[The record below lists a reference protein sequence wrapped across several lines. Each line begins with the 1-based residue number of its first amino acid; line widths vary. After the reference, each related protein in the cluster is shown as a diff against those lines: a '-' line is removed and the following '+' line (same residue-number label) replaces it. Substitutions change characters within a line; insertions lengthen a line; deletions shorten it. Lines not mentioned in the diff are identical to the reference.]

1 MNPPEEPDN
10 QQAKQNKDREDFARG
25 GVLNSMLRANQLND
39 EMLNAEEGKILLTQ
53 PFSKW
58 PEYLQERLAPFGAR
72 MIE

>member
-1 MNPPEEPDN
+1 MNPPEETQVKQQKDN
-10 QQAKQNKDREDFARG
+10 EDFARG
-25 GVLNSMLRANQLND
+25 AVLNSMLRVGKLND

-53 PFSKW
+53 PFKQW